1 MVSCWR
7 DRQQLAAE
15 RKLLVTMA
23 GGREAVMADAVE
35 AVRQGV
41 KQEAAD
47 ELEGV
52 ESHHLR
58 FAVMAIIL
66 PAEADAAICQAD
78 EPRIGAGEA
87 MRIATETSQH
97 LLWSTEGRLGID
109 DPLDATDFGKAT
121 SEGGLLGESGEITEK
136 AEIAGV
142 EGGLEVFEE
151 EPTEEP
157 RQHAHRQEEAWPA
170 SDPACAPGLRRGRL
184 ERQAATGHDTMQVR
198 VMMQVLSPGMK
209 DRNDA
214 DLGAEMFGV
223 GGDRAQCRGHCLEQD
238 GVNCG
243 LVLER
248 DLGDRCRQCED
259 DMEIWDGQQLSLP
272 GGEPLPSRRSLTLR
286 TVSVAAG
293 IVGAANEPA

>member
-23 GGREAVMADAVE
+23 VGKEAVMADAVEAVMADAVE

-78 EPRIGAGEA
+78 EPRIGDGDA
-87 MRIATETSQH
+87 MRIATEISQH

-121 SEGGLLGESGEITEK
+121 SEGGLLGES
-136 AEIAGV
+136 
-142 EGGLEVFEE
+142 
-151 EPTEEP
+151 
-157 RQHAHRQEEAWPA
+157 
-170 SDPACAPGLRRGRL
+170 
-184 ERQAATGHDTMQVR
+184 
-198 VMMQVLSPGMK
+198 
-209 DRNDA
+209 
-214 DLGAEMFGV
+214 
-223 GGDRAQCRGHCLEQD
+223 
-238 GVNCG
+238 
-243 LVLER
+243 
-248 DLGDRCRQCED
+248 
-259 DMEIWDGQQLSLP
+259 
-272 GGEPLPSRRSLTLR
+272 
-286 TVSVAAG
+286 
-293 IVGAANEPA
+293 